1 MTEPE
6 IDGGDIHPLEI
17 EITGV
22 HEPQTAATK
31 PVPHP
36 QPQSVFFSTLPL
48 EIRQNIYS
56 HLWQATGSIQHVYK
70 SSASPLAPLSH
81 CPCIANLDAED
92 IREDELSRVLN
103 TPAADPATLQDG
115 VGPGSEEEREAI
127 QNWRFRIVSSWCN
140 HWKCEEEPP
149 ILRELQQLSLEDSDD
164 GEKKA
169 DESSKGKRRQ
179 ILVKEYSPFLATLLT
194 CKRMQEEAIDSLY
207 NDTTFSFINTDAL
220 TRFLGTT
227 STTSLARIKKL
238 HFTWR
243 APIETY
249 MDPEADEVIAER
261 IKWCDAWTSA
271 ADKLPRLQ
279 ELRIWAYPYYAR
291 YPTPFEEWFEPLH
304 QFGRHKMPASRF
316 HVSLRWFQNNL
327 PEMDT
332 GPLDFLEAAPFGY
345 DMVPPCQE
353 NPLHFHWRRLVGL
366 GPDEPR
372 VPITRRQ
379 RKRRYVGRAL

>member
-6 IDGGDIHPLEI
+6 NDGGDIQPLEI

-31 PVPHP
+31 PAPHP
-36 QPQSVFFSTLPL
+36 QPQSAFFSSLPL

-149 ILRELQQLSLEDSDD
+149 ILREFSQLSLQDGDEEEKEDD
-164 GEKKA
+164 GLKK
-169 DESSKGKRRQ
+169 KQRQ

-238 HFTWR
+238 QFTWR

-379 RKRRYVGRAL
+379 RRRRYVGRAL